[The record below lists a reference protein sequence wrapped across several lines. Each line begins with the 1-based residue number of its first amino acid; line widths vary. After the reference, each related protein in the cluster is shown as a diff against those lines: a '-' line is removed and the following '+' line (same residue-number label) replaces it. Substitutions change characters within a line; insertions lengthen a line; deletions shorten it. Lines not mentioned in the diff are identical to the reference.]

1 MNLTLTITQALAAAL
16 TEGPVSTAVVF
27 AVTYADA
34 TPGASWTTTT
44 DATGAATWA
53 FVAPTSAVA
62 TVTVSEVIATAVEVE
77 AVPVP
82 VA

>member
-16 TEGPVSTAVVF
+16 TGGPASTEVVF

-34 TPGASWTTTT
+34 TPGTTWATTT